1 MTCGC
6 SKGGSRKKRSLT
18 RAQRKS
24 IRGGNSPEKL
34 AETMDNMTMIK
45 EIGGDGEQDAAPVP
59 AEPATEKET
68 TTEPVPATATEKETT
83 TEPVPATATEK
94 ETTTEPVPATAIV
107 PVTDQGPETT
117 KETGTASNTANVS
130 TSGGSEESVP
140 HTEVT
145 TKKKETDEPKQKSW
159 FSSFFGGKSKKAKQS
174 KKHRKTQKRGN
185 PELVVGLIH
194 SNNCGHCIAMREAWN
209 EMKNTLNQVIGNRF
223 VVVEVEAA
231 QIPHGL
237 NKLKRFTNEPVEIQ
251 GGYPT
256 LYKIKNHQ
264 VQYYNGARDHQSLTN
279 WYLDK

>member
-68 TTEPVPATATEKETT
+68 TTEPVPATA
-83 TEPVPATATEK
+83 
-94 ETTTEPVPATAIV
+94 IV

-140 HTEVT
+140 YTEVT